1 MTVYSVMLID
11 MQTDI
16 GKTKGTG
23 RKTWEF
29 VFHRF
34 ASPTRWTWS
43 QVAISGRII
52 QKSPVS
58 HSSLAEAVTDATF
71 RGFDA
76 SRDYYQVIE
85 LG

>member
-1 MTVYSVMLID
+1 MVID

-16 GKTKGTG
+16 GKTKGTEG
-23 RKTWEF
+23 KTWEF
-29 VFHRF
+29 VVHRF

-43 QVAISGRII
+43 QVAMSGRVI

-76 SRDYYQVIE
+76 FKDYYQVIE
-85 LG
+85 LD